1 MVLSDDN
8 KPTHKSSL
16 SESPPLNAS
25 TTSGSKTYSS
35 QRSWAR
41 IVTKNGKSLLHSS
54 SSLSA
59 TNIAGPTSI
68 DNDMPTFFK
77 SSIWCPEHGP
87 GSAFLNMTG
96 RKEAKIE
103 LLILI
108 AQQYL
113 SREGVLTQQVG
124 ALKFA
129 EINFYP
135 ADKVFNECLTNSV
148 KFAENSL
155 IIPCRAMDNHMQ
167 VVRLCLSNLP
177 FLGEKALLESLQKS
191 LRKYGD
197 ILYVVILLE
206 PTTSTYMCTSFAV
219 LNVSSKDTQFENLTH
234 LIPWDEQRECG
245 FYAVWNQMPV
255 YCRYCHEEGHVVANC
270 PKRRIKHTCWTCGAV
285 NHLAAECS
293 RDKPSKKARK
303 QPAAIFRPSTSV
315 ESSEI
320 TPPMEQFVTTDKD
333 IVPEE
338 PMTDSSVDS
347 DATTL
352 QAPIVDSLISSYAVT
367 VPALSNVAIAATSR
381 SKRLTILVKKVSI
394 RPSDHSNSPYYVT
407 YIGIQTGREHDC

>member
-1 MVLSDDN
+1 
-8 KPTHKSSL
+8 
-16 SESPPLNAS
+16 
-25 TTSGSKTYSS
+25 
-35 QRSWAR
+35 
-41 IVTKNGKSLLHSS
+41 
-54 SSLSA
+54 
-59 TNIAGPTSI
+59 
-68 DNDMPTFFK
+68 
-77 SSIWCPEHGP
+77 
-87 GSAFLNMTG
+87 MTG

-381 SKRLTILVKKVSI
+381 SKRLTILVSKN
-394 RPSDHSNSPYYVT
+394 D
-407 YIGIQTGREHDC
+407 EHRLDLSSSTHAADEDAVNNILQ